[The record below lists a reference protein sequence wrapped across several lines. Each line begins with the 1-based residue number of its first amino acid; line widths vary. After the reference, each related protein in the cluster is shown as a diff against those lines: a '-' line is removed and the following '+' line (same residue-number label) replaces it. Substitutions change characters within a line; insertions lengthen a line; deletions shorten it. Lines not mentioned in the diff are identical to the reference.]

1 MSMYSGEELMC
12 KDHGGKGCGSV
23 LECLLMIRKTQ
34 VTEQMWSS
42 KLRWHW
48 GQEHKRPPVKGGL
61 LGWCVSGKVQE
72 LLCLEIRAGRT
83 GLAEPQTKGG
93 RESLRQDRDLYKPG
107 QPVTA
112 AIVIMCALGNVHM
125 RQYTCVCTSLC
136 S

>member
-48 GQEHKRPPVKGGL
+48 GQEHKHSCQGRP
-61 LGWCVSGKVQE
+61 LGVVRVWEGAGVAASG
-72 LLCLEIRAGRT
+72 
-83 GLAEPQTKGG
+83 
-93 RESLRQDRDLYKPG
+93 D
-107 QPVTA
+107 
-112 AIVIMCALGNVHM
+112 
-125 RQYTCVCTSLC
+125 
-136 S
+136 